1 MAIKKS
7 KKVSTNVLTNTRIA
21 ELTEEWKMMYEN
33 PAMRDVVISNIQS
46 ITDKVLSGE
55 LIVEKA

>member
-1 MAIKKS
+1 MAVKKS
-7 KKVSTNVLTNTRIA
+7 KKVSTNVLTNARIA

-33 PAMRDVVISNIQS
+33 PTLRDVVISNIQS

-55 LIVEKA
+55 LIVEMA